1 MQTPQAFS
9 AWALRDAHRLG
20 GEASDDAS
28 LVEAAG
34 GTVVVV
40 KGEATNAKITVP
52 LDLVVA
58 ELSLGSVRPDR
69 GGGMVVGG

>member
-1 MQTPQAFS
+1 L

-40 KGEATNAKITVP
+40 EGEATNAKITVP

-58 ELSLGSVRPDR
+58 ELSLGSVRPDHA
-69 GGGMVVGG
+69 GGMVVGG